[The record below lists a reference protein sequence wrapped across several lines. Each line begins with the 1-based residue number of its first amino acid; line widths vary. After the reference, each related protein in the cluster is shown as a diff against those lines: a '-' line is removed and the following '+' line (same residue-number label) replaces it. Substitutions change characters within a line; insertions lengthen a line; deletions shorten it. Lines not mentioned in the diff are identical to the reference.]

1 MFRQPQAAGTNWREN
16 SRSRVRA
23 RRGSACLLR
32 SRGTLCLAA
41 PRLLQPLTWPG
52 GPGPCSCAV
61 GQHARRPLFFRPPCR
76 RAHIGTVHRQTRL
89 GMRGLVAVPPHFRP
103 RPSTKCGDLSA
114 GASDRARR
122 RRALCVC
129 VCVCARACVPVRMY
143 AYVPVL
149 SLAKVASRT
158 GASAR
163 DQKDTMREG
172 CVFVRRSSELPEIVD
187 TLLHVCGRIASLFR
201 GIHNR
206 GSLKH
211 RTGVLR
217 WGGSWPTHTLTCPSR
232 APAGEELDRQ
242 TGITVAPTCPERLAQ
257 RSIVWRGQKQRRC
270 SGVETV
276 CMRASAR
283 CTAPRQAAVPGAWQA
298 TGAAELCATERA
310 SPRAR
315 HAHGKSRRNQD
326 ECARRERTFRHHA
339 PSAKRQVP
347 HGNMPS
353 KHVARGKSLRSP
365 ESSMCTVPAD
375 TLLQQAFVAPR
386 YGELARPNAI
396 AWRPCPGRSSQALRA
411 LWAWN
416 NRTRPHSMQGLRGVC
431 VAWCCGRGPA
441 SRARRP
447 APARRR
453 RRDRRGR
460 KRGTACTAGVR
471 GAAGRRHR
479 VSLFA

>member
-1 MFRQPQAAGTNWREN
+1 MHTSKHARNPCTWQRGDTLQDRRQQPHHPYTHHLPPPPPRPRQNQNIHATNPAKLLAPTLLRQCLRQPQAAGTNWREN

-61 GQHARRPLFFRPPCR
+61 GQHARRPLSFRPPCR

-103 RPSTKCGDLSA
+103 RLSTMCGDLPA

-129 VCVCARACVPVRMY
+129 VCVRARACVPVRMY

-149 SLAKVASRT
+149 SPAKVASRT
-158 GASAR
+158 GASAC

-242 TGITVAPTCPERLAQ
+242 AGITVAPTCPERLAQ

-276 CMRASAR
+276 CMRALAR
-283 CTAPRQAAVPGAWQA
+283 CTAPRQAAVP
-298 TGAAELCATERA
+298 
-310 SPRAR
+310 
-315 HAHGKSRRNQD
+315 
-326 ECARRERTFRHHA
+326 
-339 PSAKRQVP
+339 
-347 HGNMPS
+347 
-353 KHVARGKSLRSP
+353 
-365 ESSMCTVPAD
+365 
-375 TLLQQAFVAPR
+375 
-386 YGELARPNAI
+386 
-396 AWRPCPGRSSQALRA
+396 
-411 LWAWN
+411 
-416 NRTRPHSMQGLRGVC
+416 
-431 VAWCCGRGPA
+431 
-441 SRARRP
+441 
-447 APARRR
+447 
-453 RRDRRGR
+453 
-460 KRGTACTAGVR
+460 
-471 GAAGRRHR
+471 
-479 VSLFA
+479 